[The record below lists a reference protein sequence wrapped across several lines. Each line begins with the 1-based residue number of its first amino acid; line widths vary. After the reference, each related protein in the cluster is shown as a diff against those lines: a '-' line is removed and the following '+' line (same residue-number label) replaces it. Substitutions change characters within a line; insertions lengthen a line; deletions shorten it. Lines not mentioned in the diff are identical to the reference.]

1 MRSAFTTLSYYLEDE
16 LGIPSR
22 QSEALAFWFWKNWGV
37 C

>member
-1 MRSAFTTLSYYLEDE
+1 MRSTFFILKHHFEDE
-16 LGIPSR
+16 HGIPSR